1 MVTCKIKDDFDLLVD
16 GAKAGDGSS
25 LDHLVG
31 IAEPKLRA
39 HFLRMTLDIDL
50 TADLVQETMLR
61 MIRSIG
67 QLENTQRFWPWLFRI
82 ASNLLKDHYRKGRRP
97 SVTRFS
103 AMAEHH
109 LENVLKDESSKPERP
124 VLRGELCAMLNTAI
138 ASLKEKPR
146 TILAMRCFE
155 NMSYAQISTEFGC
168 SEVAVRTTF
177 SRAKKS
183 IKRHLHGQGLQ
194 RL

>member
-1 MVTCKIKDDFDLLVD
+1 MVTCKTKDNFDLLVD
-16 GAKAGDGSS
+16 GARAGDGMS
-25 LDHLVG
+25 LDRLVG
-31 IAEPKLRA
+31 IAEPKLRS
-39 HFLRMTLDIDL
+39 HFLRMTMDIHL
-50 TADLVQETMLR
+50 TADLVQETLLR

-67 QLENTQRFWPWLFRI
+67 RLENIQRFWPWLFRI
-82 ASNLLKDHYRKGRRP
+82 ASNLLKDHYRKSRRA

-109 LENVLKDESSKPERP
+109 LEHVLKDESSKPEKP
-124 VLRGELCAMLNTAI
+124 VFRAELGAMLNTAI

-146 TILAMRCFE
+146 AVLAKRCFE

-183 IKRHLHGQGLQ
+183 IKRHLQSQGLQ